1 VCVCVCFLNS
11 DIHLVLFCCLLNMS
25 IGHLNYFSFV
35 FFWQLMVFKR
45 HMYTHLSKSILSSM
59 DITKRK
65 RKEKS
70 KHESKNTRSV
80 KIMIGFEITVVYV
93 CICMQRE
100 RERLQWNE
108 MYNVHLLEG
117 DLPQRLSHHY
127 HQWTDETKAV
137 HLLLRLTI
145 RK

>member
-100 RERLQWNE
+100 RERGCN
-108 MYNVHLLEG
+108 
-117 DLPQRLSHHY
+117 
-127 HQWTDETKAV
+127 ETKCTMYTCLKV
-137 HLLLRLTI
+137 ICLNDFLIIIISEQTKQKLFI
-145 RK
+145 FSCD